1 MDITKRN
8 EVIDISKKVKRTDIV
23 NAIITGF
30 FYALLSLMFIY
41 FYVPGKLFDS
51 EIEQFLRDLCGD
63 SANYL
68 MFVTIFV
75 TIIIFMIFRLMNSLR
90 KIIVV
95 AFSSAVFSFIISEV
109 FILFLDNPN
118 ERLGVLIVVM
128 LSGFSMLAVV
138 GLFLIVLFIKHV
150 LSVKKIDN

>member
-51 EIEQFLRDLCGD
+51 EIEQFIRDLCGD

-109 FILFLDNPN
+109 FILFLDDPN

>member
-51 EIEQFLRDLCGD
+51 EIEQFIRDLCGD